1 VATHDLSVGEAVVK
15 TFRSYGR
22 GEHRREWEALVLL
35 DRYAPGLAP
44 RPLTAELDAHPPSVT
59 MSRLPGWPLGGRPL
73 TAAELVGVGHAM
85 DQLHGAV
92 PAHELDAVAP
102 SHAHPSV
109 LLPQIR
115 DLLATHPG
123 EPSVRTALAAARRWL
138 SGADAERTQAYAA
151 SDPVLGRE
159 DHNLPNFLS
168 DGSRLRLVDFEDA
181 GRSDRATEWATL
193 VEHQAARCTPDADWQ
208 PLLDAVEDR
217 GRLRDARRFY
227 ACYWLA
233 IMLPG
238 QRGHDLNPPS
248 VLRER
253 ALRLL
258 ALL

>member
-44 RPLTAELDAHPPSVT
+44 RPLTAELDA
-59 MSRLPGWPLGGRPL
+59 
-73 TAAELVGVGHAM
+73 
-85 DQLHGAV
+85 QL
-92 PAHELDAVAP
+92 
-102 SHAHPSV
+102 
-109 LLPQIR
+109 
-115 DLLATHPG
+115 
-123 EPSVRTALAAARRWL
+123 
-138 SGADAERTQAYAA
+138 
-151 SDPVLGRE
+151 
-159 DHNLPNFLS
+159 
-168 DGSRLRLVDFEDA
+168 
-181 GRSDRATEWATL
+181 
-193 VEHQAARCTPDADWQ
+193 
-208 PLLDAVEDR
+208 LLDAVEDR